1 MYYKYMRWKKG
12 AYVIVNQN
20 IFTVPVRARTIG
32 KANAERTSPDV
43 KKAQISFSAEESP
56 PSVYLFV
63 ISVGSGERK

>member
-1 MYYKYMRWKKG
+1 MYYNSLRWKKS
-12 AYVIVNQN
+12 AQSLEN

-32 KANAERTSPDV
+32 KANADKTSPDV

>member
-1 MYYKYMRWKKG
+1 MVKNITILPANTR
-12 AYVIVNQN
+12 AHEPHIIVA
-20 IFTVPVRARTIG
+20 VRARTIG
-32 KANAERTSPDV
+32 KANADKTSPDV